1 MEQVL
6 RAVRAL
12 HTDGVLR
19 VKDKDDFAVRR
30 GDDLA
35 DARIDEVAVA
45 HHLAREGF
53 VGGFGDG
60 MHRPRDGRAERMPA
74 RICRG
79 GGGFFCCGRRALY
92 RRGRG
97 IRFRL
102 DLRGGH
108 QIGLE
113 VRLDDGDLRPVDD
126 LYARALDDDADGA
139 RRLEQF
145 FIDE

>member
-1 MEQVL
+1 
-6 RAVRAL
+6 
-12 HTDGVLR
+12 
-19 VKDKDDFAVRR
+19 
-30 GDDLA
+30 
-35 DARIDEVAVA
+35 
-45 HHLAREGF
+45 
-53 VGGFGDG
+53 
-60 MHRPRDGRAERMPA
+60 MHRPRDGGAERVPA
-74 RICRG
+74 RSFRG
-79 GGGFFCCGRRALY
+79 YGRFFCCGRRL
-92 RRGRG
+92 RCG